1 MPLTLIRFYVDN
13 RAWLADLTR
22 PVNLARR
29 LTLDGSGPS
38 WFGAPAPQE
47 DPLVLPGFPGRV
59 SDGGSVNVSTL
70 RFAPHCAGTHTES
83 SAHLTSRRHAVSRV
97 LGPGLIPTTVVT
109 MTRGTV
115 REMEGCLGDA
125 HPGFL
130 EALVVRQPV
139 PFAFVPEALSLA
151 VARGVRHLLVE
162 GPSVDPEEDG
172 GRLAAHRAFW
182 DLPSTRPEG
191 TSPRTITELV
201 SVPSDLDDGPYLL
214 DLQIP
219 HLETDA
225 VPSRP
230 VLYPIRQA
238 E

>member
-22 PVNLARR
+22 PVNLAR
-29 LTLDGSGPS
+29 LMALDGSGPS
-38 WFGAPAPQE
+38 WFGAPPPQE
-47 DPLVLPGFPGRV
+47 VPLVLPGFPGRV
-59 SDGGSVNVSTL
+59 SKGGSVNVSTL
-70 RFAPHCAGTHTES
+70 RLAPHCAGTHTES
-83 SAHLTSRRHAVSRV
+83 SGHLTTHAHAVSRV
-97 LGPGLIPTTVVT
+97 AGPALIPAYLVT

-115 REMEGCLGDA
+115 DEMEKCLDA
-125 HPGFL
+125 ANPGFL

-139 PFAFVPEALSLA
+139 PFAFAPEALALA
-151 VARGVRHLLVE
+151 VTRGVRHLLVE

-182 DLPSTRPEG
+182 NLPADRPEG
-191 TSPRTITELV
+191 TSHRTITELV
-201 SVPSDLDDGPYLL
+201 SVPADLDDGPYLL